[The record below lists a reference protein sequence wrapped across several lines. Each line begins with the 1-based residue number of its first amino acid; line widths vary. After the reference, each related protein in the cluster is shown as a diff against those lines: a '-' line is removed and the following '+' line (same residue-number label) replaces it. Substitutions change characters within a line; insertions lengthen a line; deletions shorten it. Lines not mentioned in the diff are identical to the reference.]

1 MKTRNVW
8 ILAALLCGQ
17 IGVQAQEALPKEV
30 KVGKERIKARHEI
43 CLPQIDDYQLLK
55 CDFHI
60 HTIFS
65 DGIVW
70 PSLRV
75 QEAWEEGLDAIA
87 ITDHIEGQPAR
98 RGLQTGNHNYSFDA
112 AREEAFR
119 RNIILIKGGEITRC
133 RVGQG
138 HYCPFPPSE
147 PYMKVSNHTAQAVLN
162 FYLIETSS

>member
-75 QEAWEEGLDAIA
+75 QEAWDYRKKVS
-87 ITDHIEGQPAR
+87 D
-98 RGLQTGNHNYSFDA
+98 TGS
-112 AREEAFR
+112 
-119 RNIILIKGGEITRC
+119 C
-133 RVGQG
+133 RVIFGEADFLQGQEVDK
-138 HYCPFPPSE
+138 FF
-147 PYMKVSNHTAQAVLN
+147 VVLVV
-162 FYLIETSS
+162 

>member
-75 QEAWEEGLDAIA
+75 QEAWEEGLASRLA
-87 ITDHIEGQPAR
+87 GGCRQVIT
-98 RGLQTGNHNYSFDA
+98 
-112 AREEAFR
+112 
-119 RNIILIKGGEITRC
+119 IIRLMLLVKRLSGEIS
-133 RVGQG
+133 
-138 HYCPFPPSE
+138 F
-147 PYMKVSNHTAQAVLN
+147 
-162 FYLIETSS
+162 

>member
-87 ITDHIEGQPAR
+87 ITDHIEGSRLAGGCRQVI
-98 RGLQTGNHNYSFDA
+98 T
-112 AREEAFR
+112 
-119 RNIILIKGGEITRC
+119 IIRLMLLVKRLSGEIS
-133 RVGQG
+133 
-138 HYCPFPPSE
+138 F
-147 PYMKVSNHTAQAVLN
+147 
-162 FYLIETSS
+162 

>member
-65 DGIVW
+65 VW
-70 PSLRV
+70 YCVAFASC
-75 QEAWEEGLDAIA
+75 AG
-87 ITDHIEGQPAR
+87 GMGR
-98 RGLQTGNHNYSFDA
+98 RIGRHCNNRSY
-112 AREEAFR
+112 
-119 RNIILIKGGEITRC
+119 
-133 RVGQG
+133 
-138 HYCPFPPSE
+138 
-147 PYMKVSNHTAQAVLN
+147 
-162 FYLIETSS
+162 

>member
-98 RGLQTGNHNYSFDA
+98 RGLQTGTIVQGDTKGNLSVHT
-112 AREEAFR
+112 
-119 RNIILIKGGEITRC
+119 IIRLMLLVKRLSGEIS
-133 RVGQG
+133 
-138 HYCPFPPSE
+138 F
-147 PYMKVSNHTAQAVLN
+147 
-162 FYLIETSS
+162 

>member
-1 MKTRNVW
+1 MYMKTRNVW

-98 RGLQTGNHNYSFDA
+98 RGCRQVIT
-112 AREEAFR
+112 
-119 RNIILIKGGEITRC
+119 IIRLMLLVKRLSGEIS
-133 RVGQG
+133 
-138 HYCPFPPSE
+138 F
-147 PYMKVSNHTAQAVLN
+147 
-162 FYLIETSS
+162 

>member
-119 RNIILIKGGEITRC
+119 RNIILIKGGEITRSMPP
-133 RVGQG
+133 G
-138 HYCPFPPSE
+138 HPVESSGMGSE
-147 PYMKVSNHTAQAVLN
+147 RNQVARCARGIIQERMVERH
-162 FYLIETSS
+162 

>member
-65 DGIVW
+65 DASCAG
-70 PSLRV
+70 
-75 QEAWEEGLDAIA
+75 GM
-87 ITDHIEGQPAR
+87 GR
-98 RGLQTGNHNYSFDA
+98 RIGRHCNNRSY
-112 AREEAFR
+112 
-119 RNIILIKGGEITRC
+119 
-133 RVGQG
+133 
-138 HYCPFPPSE
+138 
-147 PYMKVSNHTAQAVLN
+147 
-162 FYLIETSS
+162 

>member
-60 HTIFS
+60 HTSFFPMVLC
-65 DGIVW
+65 G

-75 QEAWEEGLDAIA
+75 QEAWG
-87 ITDHIEGQPAR
+87 R
-98 RGLQTGNHNYSFDA
+98 RIGRHCNNRSY
-112 AREEAFR
+112 
-119 RNIILIKGGEITRC
+119 
-133 RVGQG
+133 
-138 HYCPFPPSE
+138 
-147 PYMKVSNHTAQAVLN
+147 
-162 FYLIETSS
+162 

>member
-60 HTIFS
+60 HTIFLLFRIIVQKS
-65 DGIVW
+65 DPNYISQLKA
-70 PSLRV
+70 PSN
-75 QEAWEEGLDAIA
+75 
-87 ITDHIEGQPAR
+87 P
-98 RGLQTGNHNYSFDA
+98 NHSPRSPRY
-112 AREEAFR
+112 
-119 RNIILIKGGEITRC
+119 
-133 RVGQG
+133 
-138 HYCPFPPSE
+138 
-147 PYMKVSNHTAQAVLN
+147 
-162 FYLIETSS
+162 TSP